1 MAIILKSFGIGILA
15 VLLLLA
21 PPAIVGLGVKYY
33 GWNIKL
39 IDIATIVHVVFLLA
53 SFAAFAWL
61 RDQR

>member
-1 MAIILKSFGIGILA
+1 MALILKSIGIGILA
-15 VLLLLA
+15 VFVLFA

-53 SFAAFAWL
+53 SLAAFAWL
-61 RDQR
+61 REQR